1 MNLYIYAYPAQII
14 TFQLVD
20 NNGKILINENC
31 IFEDIV
37 KTANKYLNS
46 EEPIYNFY
54 IIGNTPFADRILITL
69 KNVFNN
75 KVNIERIENA

>member
-1 MNLYIYAYPAQII
+1 MNLYIYAYPAQMI